1 MLLFVSLLLAPLGVE
16 LALGRLEELL
26 DEDGEARIRDT
37 AAGFNNAPAA
47 STGSSSIPAFD
58 FLHMTSVWA
67 RLRAGRFSRL
77 ATRLSKQYAQWTW
90 VAMVYVVFKA

>member
-26 DEDGEARIRDT
+26 DEDGEARMRDI
-37 AAGFNNAPAA
+37 AAGFNDALAAP
-47 STGSSSIPAFD
+47 TDSSSIPA
-58 FLHMTSVWA
+58 LNLVHMTSVWA

-77 ATRLSKQYAQWTW
+77 ATRLSKQYAQWAW
-90 VAMVYVVFKA
+90 VAMV